1 MTSTLGAAR
10 IKVWDPL
17 VRLGHWALV
26 IGFAIA
32 YFSSEEEHDPDAL
45 HVWAGYTVGSLVAVR
60 VLWGVIGSEHAR
72 FSDFVTSP
80 ATALRYAFD
89 EIGGQARRYVG
100 HSPAGGAM
108 VIALLLSLGLT
119 VMTGLLAY
127 GDRGKGP
134 FARGGVAAITQ
145 AYADEHKTE
154 RKDLEGHKG
163 EKGESA
169 FGEVHAALANIT
181 LALIIL
187 HILGV
192 AFSSYAH
199 RENLVGAMFTGEKR
213 ANGSSD

>member
-1 MTSTLGAAR
+1 MTSTLGTAR

-32 YFSSEEEHDPDAL
+32 YLSSEEEHDPDAL
-45 HVWAGYTVGSLVAVR
+45 HVWAGYAIGTIVALR
-60 VLWGVIGSEHAR
+60 VLWGFFGTEHAR

-80 ATALRYAFD
+80 ASALRYAVD
-89 EIGGQARRYVG
+89 EIGGRARRYVG

-108 VIALLLSLGLT
+108 IVALLLSLSLT
-119 VMTGLLAY
+119 VTTGLLAY

-134 FARGGVAAITQ
+134 FARGGVAAIAQ
-145 AYADEHKTE
+145 AYADEHKAE
-154 RKDLEGHKG
+154 RKREGK
-163 EKGESA
+163 EGESV
-169 FGEVHAALANIT
+169 FGEAHALLANIT
-181 LALIIL
+181 LGLIIL

-199 RENLVGAMFTGEKR
+199 RENLIGAMFTGEKR
-213 ANGSSD
+213 ANGPSE

>member
-45 HVWAGYTVGSLVAVR
+45 HVWAGYAVGSIVWFAFCP
-60 VLWGVIGSEHAR
+60 GFIGSEHAR

-80 ATALRYAFD
+80 VSALRYAFD
-89 EIGGQARRYVG
+89 EIGGRARRYVG

-119 VMTGLLAY
+119 VFT
-127 GDRGKGP
+127 GDRKS
-134 FARGGVAAITQ
+134 V
-145 AYADEHKTE
+145 
-154 RKDLEGHKG
+154 
-163 EKGESA
+163 
-169 FGEVHAALANIT
+169 V
-181 LALIIL
+181 
-187 HILGV
+187 
-192 AFSSYAH
+192 
-199 RENLVGAMFTGEKR
+199 
-213 ANGSSD
+213 